1 MTVLPSYNSQIEETM
16 ALDTMSS
23 AFLKF
28 YSAKV
33 TRTEA
38 VFQSFALFLLL

>member
-1 MTVLPSYNSQIEETM
+1 MTALPSYNSQIEETM
-16 ALDTMSS
+16 ALDTVSS

-33 TRTEA
+33 KRTEEL
-38 VFQSFALFLLL
+38 FPSCALFLLP